1 MRNPEDLACHC
12 DRGHDDGLQKHVRDP
27 QGARDPR
34 DPHDPRDAYGQS
46 HEVVET
52 ICKVSYHV
60 VIHVYYRSYS
70 EKTEFRLTG

>member
-46 HEVVET
+46 HEVVEM

-60 VIHVYYRSYS
+60 NYRSYS
-70 EKTEFRLTG
+70 EKTEIRLTG